1 MKKERLI
8 MEDLDGNPAV
18 LGFLFFFVMSFDI
31 LKFYNLKKKSFM
43 IEV

>member
-1 MKKERLI
+1 
-8 MEDLDGNPAV
+8 MEDLDGNPAA
-18 LGFLFFFVMSFDI
+18 LGFLFFSMSFDI